1 MSSIFTSSI
10 GKKFL
15 MSLAGIF
22 LITFLLVH
30 MGINLL
36 VILYDDP
43 MVYNKAAHFMSTNKL
58 IKIFEIILFGGLLL
72 HIIYALILQFQNW
85 LARPKRYYKAT
96 KSDTSA
102 FSKWMIHTA
111 IIVLTFIVIH
121 MVDFYF
127 KAKFGQ
133 TPEIVSDGVHYHDL
147 ATMIKDKFVMSGFVI
162 FYVLSFVFLGFHLI
176 HGFQS
181 AFKTLGINNKKYT
194 PVIQALSIIYTI
206 IVVAGFTSIPLVIYF
221 Q

>member
-36 VILYDDP
+36 VVLYNDP

-58 IKIFEIILFGGLLL
+58 IKVFEVILFGGFLL
-72 HIIYALILQFQNW
+72 HIIYALILQAQNW
-85 LARPKRYYKAT
+85 LARPKRYYKAP

-127 KAKFGQ
+127 KAKFGRA
-133 TPEIVSDGVHYHDL
+133 PDIVFDGVHYHDL
-147 ATMIKDKFVMSGFVI
+147 ATMIKEKFLLSGFVI
-162 FYVLSFVFLGFHLI
+162 FYILSFVFLGFHLI

>member
-36 VILYDDP
+36 VVLYDDP

-58 IKIFEIILFGGLLL
+58 IKIFEIALFGGFLL
-72 HIIYALILQFQNW
+72 HIIYALILQLQNW
-85 LARPKRYYKAT
+85 LARPTRYYRKT
-96 KSDTSA
+96 QSDTSA

-121 MVDFYF
+121 MADFYF

-133 TPEIVSDGVHYHDL
+133 APEIVSDGIHYHDL
-147 ATMIKDKFVMSGFVI
+147 ATMITEKFLLPGFVI
-162 FYVLSFVFLGFHLI
+162 FYILSFVFLGFHLI

-194 PVIQALSIIYTI
+194 PFIQALSIAYTI
-206 IVVAGFTSIPLVIYF
+206 IVVAGFTAIPLVIYF